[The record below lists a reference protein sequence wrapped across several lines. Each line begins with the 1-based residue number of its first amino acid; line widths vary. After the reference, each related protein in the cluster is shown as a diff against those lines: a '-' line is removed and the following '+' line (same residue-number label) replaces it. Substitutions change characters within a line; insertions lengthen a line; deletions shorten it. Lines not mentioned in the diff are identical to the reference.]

1 MNKTLT
7 HSFLDILTPR
17 ERRFYAEYRLGQDLS
32 PHEKAIFEAIAVKKA
47 RFKKE
52 KKWINRLAWSVVRDV
67 EPQRVT
73 SAKFT
78 LYEAYVWAQT
88 L

>member
-1 MNKTLT
+1 MNKILT
-7 HSFLDILTPR
+7 HSFLDILSPR
-17 ERRFYAEYRLGQDLS
+17 ERRFYAEYRVGQDMS
-32 PHEKAIFEAIAVKKA
+32 PRDNAIFEAIAVKKA

-52 KKWINRLAWSVVRDV
+52 KKWIDRLAWSIVRDV
-67 EPQRVT
+67 EPERAT
-73 SAKFT
+73 FAKFN